1 MDRKVIL
8 GSASP
13 RRREL
18 LAQIGMEFEVRVSDK
33 EEIYHSEIPEEIVK
47 ELALMK
53 AENVMADMT
62 VEQVL
67 KKPATEKTEETEDR
81 QTFLKSTVIIGAD
94 TVVVLDD
101 KILGKPKDEED
112 AFRMIQSLQG
122 RGHEVYTGVAV
133 IEFDSE
139 GKRSTVNHAVGTK
152 VYVNAMTEEEI
163 HAYIATG
170 EPMDK
175 AGAYGIQGRFAPFI
189 DRIEGDYYNVV
200 GLPVSYV
207 YQVLYKRS

>member
-1 MDRKVIL
+1 MDRKIIL

-18 LAQIGMEFEVRVSDK
+18 LAQIGVEFEVKVSDK
-33 EEIYHSEIPEEIVK
+33 EEIYHSETPEEIVR

-53 AENVMADMT
+53 AENVLADMT
-62 VEQVL
+62 
-67 KKPATEKTEETEDR
+67 EKEA
-81 QTFLKSTVIIGAD
+81 LKSTIIIGAD
-94 TVVVLDD
+94 TVVVLDN
-101 KILGKPKDEED
+101 KILGKPKDEAD
-112 AFRMIQSLQG
+112 ALRMIQSLQG
-122 RGHEVYTGVAV
+122 RAHEVYTGVAV
-133 IEFDSE
+133 IEFDR
-139 GKRSTVNHAVGTK
+139 GGRRSTVNHAVETK

-189 DRIEGDYYNVV
+189 NRIEGDYYNVV

-207 YQVLYKRS
+207 YQVLFKRS